1 MGLSLEFLIG
11 PPKEMLDALT
21 ECDYAE
27 LDRLTEKK
35 ADFSFHL
42 QPRDLQMLSDCAA
55 SYAGRPL
62 KPFRSALTCYFDEA
76 DRGYFLVHDDWVDA
90 MATIDAKEHKMIAAK
105 WFEKMAK
112 NYPNEQIGKPSEAAE
127 NAVRALIELCKHAVQ
142 FEKPVIHIWSA

>member
-21 ECDYAE
+21 ECDYVE

-35 ADFSFHL
+35 ADFSLHL

-55 SYAGRPL
+55 SHTGQPL
-62 KPFRSALTCYFDEA
+62 KPFRGALICYLDEA

-90 MATIDAKEHKMIAAK
+90 MATIDVKEHKMIAAK
-105 WFEKMAK
+105 WFEKMAE
-112 NYPNEQIGKPSEAAE
+112 NYPDEQIGKPSAAAE